1 MSAHELTDK
10 IEALKLQNTPDSNF
24 QLGEMLAN
32 GPVEIRNVDQAI
44 KHYSLAADA
53 GLKEAQFALGLIY
66 HPDLGLR
73 PQHQNAITFLE
84 KAANQDHLLASAMLS
99 VIFDQKT
106 SIFFDKSKAEYW
118 LDKAQ
123 QLLKLKD
130 EHSCSAE
137 ELFALA
143 LINEPNDLKKSIDYY
158 EQVVKLDNNR
168 VLSSIALVVLGNFHR
183 QGKGVEQNFIIA
195 REYYKKAAALGCCIA
210 LLKLGLLYK
219 EGVGVKQNYSEAR
232 KYFEKAAISGCGAAL
247 SNLGILYKD
256 GLGVKQD
263 YNKARECYEK
273 AAALDCSAG
282 LLNIGTLYEEG
293 LGVKQDYNK
302 AREYYEKAAATCCDV
317 DIRAVL
323 GIHLSNLGNIYKNGL
338 RVKQDYNKAREC
350 YEKAAALGNSFALLN
365 LGNIYQEGLGVQ
377 QSHKNAREYYNQA
390 ASQGNNMVSLAI
402 LGAALLKLDDLSKN
416 GLGVKQDY
424 NKAREC
430 SEAVKSFSKKDYATA
445 YDILNSKLTRQEHP
459 EGCCVLGL
467 MYANGLGVE
476 PNQQQAFKW
485 LNKAADKNNLDAI
498 NTLAALAN
506 KQHDL
511 QLSLVR
517 YKSSADNQHQA
528 GLSALALTNLQGLGC
543 LFNQQKAEDY
553 LYSAVN
559 AIDSVVDTAIEN
571 PSASTIGSSFEI
583 SENFSSSKYIQSL
596 LNSQQDDTKDSIR
609 PLYALPHIL
618 LGQQLLAKWFAN
630 QMQEANG
637 IQQLKES
644 ISHFTTALTI
654 ANKDSV
660 IREPYNCLIDKS
672 LSIQPEIAET
682 WLHYAQLLLSS
693 VNHASKL
700 DGEAT
705 EEDAPHGEA
714 VVSHDNVP
722 DIKNSSVINW
732 PEDNNLDWLWLHK
745 AIYQNELAQS
755 NAEADK
761 GDTEADKSSSGVEV
775 DKATIN
781 QTEQFIAN
789 LSYADNLTEVQST
802 ALYLLG
808 MFNLIYG
815 QAKYAALFDQGVLHN
830 QDALP
835 ETALPESLH
844 HDAQKSLQHG
854 VKILGKLVQYC
865 KTKYDALFS
874 QNVLHNQ
881 DALPETVLPESLHHD
896 AQNSLQR
903 GVQCLWKLVLYSNSG
918 YVAFSA
924 AWQLSELFTSEFF
937 TNLSPQIA
945 SDLWSTLEVN
955 VSQIES
961 RTTVDEIYAKS
972 YENTVMGASVK
983 AVYVLKTVMSLH
995 SAETKNWGCID
1006 WRNEYY
1012 FKSLLRLGKLLL
1024 SLADANQQSS
1034 ASKQEGKVESVKTI
1048 AVTSAVE
1055 QENFNH
1061 SSFAQEG
1068 LAFLK
1073 QAQQL
1078 HLAEASFILGQ
1089 WYAQHEH
1096 DYLTAVNMYTEAAKA
1111 GNTQAKAALAWL
1123 YYSEDAIQ
1131 NQPKSR
1137 EWAESAWDDVN
1148 KLKQLSSTDKVSWS
1162 SLQNNH
1168 TGNESV
1174 LNGESDNS
1182 HASFYGLND
1191 ADLIHVYLVLAET
1204 SRLGQGCEVNLEAA
1218 FKFYLLAANLDCAEA
1233 QYQCAAYYMQNND
1246 IQKALS
1252 WYEKAAAHNHPEA
1265 IFALAK
1271 LYEEGK
1277 NVAQNLERAAMLY
1290 QKAADLGCKQAIK
1303 LLAIRSLN
1311 AVAEPNFLNE
1321 SSNSLNAEDRHCS
1334 LDGSCSLSNPISA
1347 LADSVNSLS
1356 DPRYAFEVL
1365 HNLAQEGDLEVQIM
1379 LAHYFENLKPVHQDS
1394 KSLKQSDRAVDYYV
1408 LAAEQ
1413 DHVLSQ
1419 FKLAQHYLEL
1429 QDYLESFLWFKKV
1442 ADLFTLGANEL
1453 PLGYSTLQT
1462 DAYSLHTEANA
1473 ANATDAQELWKEHLT
1488 QACLQVAQCYE
1499 SGQGVEQH
1507 LKTAVQW
1514 YERAS
1519 DLGSQDARFKLACI
1533 YLKGGEGVKTDER
1546 QSVTLLSKLA
1556 KRKHAPAMYLL
1567 GKLYMDGS
1575 VVKADLKQAFS
1586 LIKGAAELKH
1596 PEAAFMLSQMYAQGK
1611 GTPINQQLAQTWLK
1625 KAKNLGWK

>member
-10 IEALKLQNTPDSNF
+10 IEALKLQNTPESNF
-24 QLGEMLAN
+24 QLGELLAN
-32 GPVEIRNVDQAI
+32 GPFEIRNVDQAI
-44 KHYSLAADA
+44 KYYTLAADA

-84 KAANQDHLLASAMLS
+84 KAANQDHVLASAMLS
-99 VIFDQKT
+99 LIFDQKAYT
-106 SIFFDKSKAEYW
+106 FSDKSKAEYW
-118 LDKAQ
+118 LAKAMQ
-123 QLLKLKD
+123 MLKLKD
-130 EHSCSAE
+130 ERSYSSE
-137 ELFALA
+137 EFLALG
-143 LINEPNDLKKSIDYY
+143 LINEPTNLKKSINYY
-158 EQVVKLDNNR
+158 ELVAKLGNNH

-195 REYYKKAAALGCCIA
+195 REYYKKAAALGYCIA

-232 KYFEKAAISGCGAAL
+232 NYFEKAAISGCGAAL

-273 AAALDCSAG
+273 AAALYCSAG

-323 GIHLSNLGNIYKNGL
+323 GVHLSNLGNIYKNGL

-402 LGAALLKLDDLSKN
+402 LGAALLNLDDLSKN

-485 LNKAADKNNLDAI
+485 LKKAAANNNLDAI
-498 NTLAALAN
+498 NILAALAN
-506 KQHDL
+506 QQHDL
-511 QLSLVR
+511 KLSLLR
-517 YKSSADNQHQA
+517 YQTSADNQHQA
-528 GLSALALTNLQGLGC
+528 GLSALALINLQGLGC
-543 LFNQQKAEDY
+543 LVNQQKAEDY

-583 SENFSSSKYIQSL
+583 SENFSSSKYIQCS
-596 LNSQQDDTKDSIR
+596 LNSQQGDTKDSIR
-609 PLYALPHIL
+609 PLYALSHMM
-618 LGQQLLAKWFAN
+618 LGQQLLSRWSAN

-672 LSIQPEIAET
+672 LFTRPEIAET

-693 VNHASKL
+693 VNPASKVDDEAT
-700 DGEAT
+700 DGEA
-705 EEDAPHGEA
+705 PHGNA

-722 DIKNSSVINW
+722 DVRNSSVINW
-732 PEDNNLDWLWLHK
+732 PEDNNPDWLWLHK
-745 AIYQNELAQS
+745 AISQDELVQS

-761 GDTEADKSSSGVEV
+761 GDSEADKSSSGVEV

-789 LSYADNLTEVQST
+789 LSSADNLTEVQST

-815 QAKYAALFDQGVLHN
+815 QAKYAALVDQDVLHNQGVLSKAALPESLHHDAQKSLQHGVQILGKLVQYCKTKYAALFDQGVLHN

-844 HDAQKSLQHG
+844 HD
-854 VKILGKLVQYC
+854 
-865 KTKYDALFS
+865 T
-874 QNVLHNQ
+874 Q
-881 DALPETVLPESLHHD
+881 D
-896 AQNSLQR
+896 SLQR
-903 GVQCLWKLVLYSNSG
+903 GVQCLWKLVQYSNSG
-918 YVAFSA
+918 YVAFGA
-924 AWQLSELFTSEFF
+924 AWQLSEFFTSEFF

-945 SDLWSTLEVN
+945 SDLWSNIEVN
-955 VSQIES
+955 ASQIES
-961 RTTVDEIYAKS
+961 RTAVDEIYAKS
-972 YENTVMGASVK
+972 YENTVMAASVK
-983 AVYVLKTVMSLH
+983 AVYVLKTAMSLH

-1024 SLADANQQSS
+1024 SL
-1034 ASKQEGKVESVKTI
+1034 
-1048 AVTSAVE
+1048 
-1055 QENFNH
+1055 NH
-1061 SSFAQEG
+1061 SSFAQALAQEG

-1078 HLAEASFILGQ
+1078 HITEASFILGQ
-1089 WYAQHEH
+1089 WYVQHEH

-1148 KLKQLSSTDKVSWS
+1148 KLKQLNSTDKVSWS
-1162 SLQNNH
+1162 SLQNRPTN
-1168 TGNESV
+1168 NESV
-1174 LNGESDNS
+1174 LNGKSENS
-1182 HASFYGLND
+1182 HDSFSNEILYGLND
-1191 ADLIHVYLVLAET
+1191 TDLIHVYLVLAET
-1204 SRLGQGCEVNLEAA
+1204 SRLGQGSEVNLEEA
-1218 FKFYLLAANLDCAEA
+1218 FNFYLLAANLDCAEA
-1233 QYQCAAYYMQNND
+1233 QYQCAAYYMQTKD
-1246 IQKALS
+1246 SQKALS

-1271 LYEEGK
+1271 LYEAGK
-1277 NVAQNLERAAMLY
+1277 SVAQNLERAAKLY

-1303 LLAIRSLN
+1303 LLAIRSLK
-1311 AVAEPNFLNE
+1311 AVTEPNFLNE

-1334 LDGSCSLSNPISA
+1334 LDGSCSLSNSISI

-1394 KSLKQSDRAVDYYV
+1394 KSLKQSDRAVDYYA

-1413 DHVLSQ
+1413 GHVLSQ

-1429 QDYLESFLWFKKV
+1429 QAYPESFLWFKKV

-1473 ANATDAQELWKEHLT
+1473 ANITDAQELWKEHLT
-1488 QACLQVAQCYE
+1488 QACLQVAQFYE
-1499 SGQGVEQH
+1499 NGQGVKQH

-1519 DLGSQDARFKLACI
+1519 DLGCQDARFKLACI

-1567 GKLYMDGS
+1567 GKLYMEGS
-1575 VVKADLKQAFS
+1575 IVKTDLKQAFS